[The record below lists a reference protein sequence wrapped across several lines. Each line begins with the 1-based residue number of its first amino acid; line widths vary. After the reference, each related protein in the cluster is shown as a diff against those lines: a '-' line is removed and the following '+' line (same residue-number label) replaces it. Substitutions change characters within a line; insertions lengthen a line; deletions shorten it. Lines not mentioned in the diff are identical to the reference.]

1 LDLLRYTAKIIQI
14 SIKHKMNKIF
24 VLLLLVLA
32 LCIPVTRAQIPAD
45 VALQIVKAEDAR
57 AYDKTLEDLMS
68 NPDEQVRMRAALA
81 AGRIGSEKAIP
92 ALTSLLQKEKSV
104 QVQAMAAFAL
114 GEIESIKAADAM
126 IKTLETPETPAPVRS
141 RAVEAAGKIAAANAK
156 DELAKKLGAV
166 ILDILLNEDARG
178 TAQDKTTV
186 LLGLTAALRAKP
198 SDTGIVVARFLT
210 NADARIRADAANT
223 LSRVRAKN
231 ADDLLRKMLS
241 TDTDAVARANA
252 ARALGSAEDKDAFDI
267 LLKAATS
274 DNDLRV
280 RVSAIRSLGAIKDA
294 RAADK
299 LLDRADALFAAYK
312 RSKFANPI
320 EKNELLEI
328 ADVLGR
334 LLAGSK
340 NARAIKFLDEYARAD
355 DGMSPEI
362 SLARFKVA
370 PGKFDGRN
378 EAKPIHNWRQWSTMA
393 QVLGA
398 LADVEPSDDEVKK
411 MKADAPDLARTLAQ
425 GFAISPDRK
434 NLRFLLA
441 GPDFLQAF
449 AKYKT
454 DDLNDILRQALKA
467 EDVFVRATA
476 AGLLA
481 EQPASSANM
490 KALEAAFTA
499 SLVSDKRYDDAQLAI
514 LDAMFKINKSNAIDT
529 LYTALDATDYLVRKK
544 AFDLLRDPE
553 LQQRYPGIANVFES
567 AIAKKRDQVL
577 PYDPKTRTKLGQILN
592 TEADYR
598 RAVSRKNGTV
608 KAIITTEKG
617 AFTIDLLPEDAP
629 LTVDNFIK
637 LARSNYFNGVEVH
650 RVVPNFVMQDGDPRG
665 DGNGGPGWSIRCE
678 INTVPY
684 DRGAVGMALSGK
696 DTGGSQWFVTHS
708 PQPHLDGGYTVFGK
722 VSDADMKIVD
732 NIVRGDK
739 IVSVK
744 IIECGAT
751 RSVPR
756 KKR

>member
-1 LDLLRYTAKIIQI
+1 
-14 SIKHKMNKIF
+14 MNKIF

-32 LCIPVTRAQIPAD
+32 LCIPVSRAQIMAD
-45 VALQIVKAEDAR
+45 VAVQIVIAEDAR
-57 AYDKTLEDLMS
+57 AYDKSLEDLMS
-68 NPDEQVRMRAALA
+68 SPDDKIRERAALA
-81 AGRIGSEKAIP
+81 AGRIGSEAAIP
-92 ALTSLLQKEKSV
+92 ALTSLLQKEKSA

-114 GEIESIKAADAM
+114 GEIESIKAADAI
-126 IKTLETPETPAPVRS
+126 IKILQTPETTATVRA
-141 RAVEAAGKIAAANAK
+141 RAVEAAGKIAAANSK
-156 DELAKKLGAV
+156 DESSKKLGDA
-166 ILDILLNEDARG
+166 ILDVLLNQNALG
-178 TAQDKTTV
+178 AAQDKTTV
-186 LLGLTAALRAKP
+186 LLALTAALRAKP
-198 SDTGIVVARFLT
+198 ADTGIVVARFLT
-210 NADARIRADAANT
+210 NADARVRADAANT

-241 TDTDAVARANA
+241 TDSDPIARANA
-252 ARALGSAEDKDAFDI
+252 ARALGSAEDHDAFD
-267 LLKAATS
+267 LLLTAATTDS
-274 DNDLRV
+274 DLRV
-280 RVSAIRSLGAIKDA
+280 RVSAIRSLGALKDA
-294 RAADK
+294 KAADK
-299 LLDRADALFAAYK
+299 LLDRADLLFAAYK
-312 RSKFANPI
+312 KSKFADPV
-320 EKNELLEI
+320 ERNELLEI
-328 ADVLGR
+328 ADVFGR

-355 DGMSPEI
+355 DGMSLEI
-362 SLARFKVA
+362 SLARFKIA
-370 PGKFDGRN
+370 PGKFDSRN
-378 EAKPIHNWRQWSTMA
+378 EAKPIHSWRQWSTMA
-393 QVLGA
+393 QVLGE
-398 LADVEPSDDEVKK
+398 LADVEPLDDEVKK

-425 GFAISPDRK
+425 GFAINPERK

-467 EDVFVRATA
+467 EDVFVRAAA

-481 EQPASSANM
+481 EPPASSANM
-490 KALEAAFTA
+490 KALETAFAA

-514 LDAMFKINKSNAIDT
+514 LDAMFKINKTNAIDT

-544 AFDLLRDPE
+544 AFDLLRDPD
-553 LQQRYPGIANVFES
+553 LQQRYPGIANVLES
-567 AIAKKRDQVL
+567 AIAKKRDQVF
-577 PYDPKTRTKLGQILN
+577 PYDPKTHTKLGQLLN
-592 TEADYR
+592 TDADYR
-598 RAVSRKNGTV
+598 RALSRKNGTV

-617 AFTIDLLPEDAP
+617 AFTIDLLPDDAP

-722 VSDADMKIVD
+722 VSDADMKVVD

-739 IVSVK
+739 IVTIK
-744 IIECGAT
+744 IIENGAATPT
-751 RSVPR
+751 RR

>member
-1 LDLLRYTAKIIQI
+1 
-14 SIKHKMNKIF
+14 MNKAF
-24 VLLLLVLA
+24 VFILLMLA
-32 LCIPVTRAQIPAD
+32 LCIPGTFAQVPVD
-45 VALQIVKAEDAR
+45 VAVQIVKAEDAR
-57 AYDKTLEDLMS
+57 TYDKTLEDLMS
-68 NPDEQVRMRAALA
+68 SPDEQVRLRAALA
-81 AGRIGSEKAIP
+81 AGRIGSEAAIP
-92 ALTSLLQKEKSV
+92 ALTSLLQRDKSV
-104 QVQAMAAFAL
+104 QGQAMAAFAL
-114 GEIESIKAADAM
+114 GEIESIKAADVI
-126 IKTLETPETPAPVRS
+126 IKTLQTPETPAPVRS

-156 DELAKKLGAV
+156 DDRAKKLGEA
-166 ILDILLNEDARG
+166 ILDVLLNEDARG
-178 TAQDKTTV
+178 TSQDKPTV
-186 LLGLTAALRAKP
+186 LFALTAALRARP
-198 SDTGIVVARFLT
+198 ADTGIVVARFLI
-210 NADARIRADAANT
+210 NSDARVRADAANT

-231 ADDLLRKMLS
+231 ANDALRKMLS
-241 TDTDAVARANA
+241 TDADPVARANA
-252 ARALGSAEDKDAFDI
+252 ARALGSAEDKDALEI

-274 DNDLRV
+274 DGDSRV
-280 RVSAIRSLGAIKDA
+280 RVSAIRSLGALKDA
-294 RAADK
+294 KAADK
-299 LLDRADALFAAYK
+299 LLDRADVLFAAYK
-312 RSKFANPI
+312 KSKFVNPA

-340 NARAIKFLDEYARAD
+340 NLRAIKFLDEYARLD
-355 DGMSPEI
+355 DGISPEI
-362 SLARFKVA
+362 SLARFKIS
-370 PGKFDGRN
+370 PGKFNSRN
-378 EAKPIHNWRQWSTMA
+378 EAKPIHSWRQWSTMA

-398 LADVEPSDDEVKK
+398 LADVEPADDEVKK

-425 GFAISPDRK
+425 GFAINPERK

-490 KALEAAFTA
+490 KALETAFAA

-544 AFDLLRDPE
+544 AFDLLRDPD
-553 LQQRYPGIANVFES
+553 LQQRYPGIANVLES
-567 AIAKKRDQVL
+567 SIAKKRDQVL
-577 PYDPKTRTKLGQILN
+577 PYDPKTRTKLGQLLN

-598 RAVSRKNGTV
+598 RAVTRKNGTV

-617 AFTIDLLPEDAP
+617 AFSIDLLPEDAP

-678 INTVPY
+678 INMVPY
-684 DRGAVGMALSGK
+684 ERGAVGMALSGK

-722 VSDADMKIVD
+722 VNDADMKVVD

-744 IIECGAT
+744 TIENGEAKPV
-751 RSVPR
+751 RRR
-756 KKR
+756 KR

>member
-1 LDLLRYTAKIIQI
+1 
-14 SIKHKMNKIF
+14 MNKAF
-24 VLLLLVLA
+24 VFILLMLA
-32 LCIPVTRAQIPAD
+32 LCTPAAFAQVPAD
-45 VALQIVKAEDAR
+45 VAIQIVKAEDAR
-57 AYDKTLEDLMS
+57 NYDKSLEDLMS
-68 NPDEQVRMRAALA
+68 NPDEQVRERAALA
-81 AGRIGSEKAIP
+81 AGRIGSEAAIP
-92 ALTSLLQKEKSV
+92 ALTSVLQKDKSERV
-104 QVQAMAAFAL
+104 AAMAAFAL
-114 GEIESIKAADAM
+114 GEIESIKADDA
-126 IKTLETPETPAPVRS
+126 IVKILQTAETLPPVRA

-156 DELAKKLGAV
+156 DERSKKLGEV
-166 ILDILLNEDARG
+166 ILDVLLNQDALG
-178 TAQDKTTV
+178 AAQDRTTV
-186 LLGLTAALRAKP
+186 LLALTAALRARP
-198 SDTGIVVARFLT
+198 ADTGIVVARFLT
-210 NADARIRADAANT
+210 NPDSRIRTYAANT
-223 LSRVRAKN
+223 LSRIRAKN
-231 ADDLLRKMLS
+231 ANDALIKMLS
-241 TDTDAVARANA
+241 TDTDPVARANA

-274 DNDLRV
+274 DGDSRV
-280 RVSAIRSLGAIKDA
+280 RVSAIRSLGTLKDA
-294 RAADK
+294 KAADK
-299 LLDRADALFAAYK
+299 LLDRADVLFAAYK
-312 RSKFANPI
+312 KSKFGSPI

-334 LLAGSK
+334 LLVGSK
-340 NARAIKFLDEYARAD
+340 NLRAIKFLDEYARAD

-362 SLARFKVA
+362 SLARFKIA
-370 PGKFDGRN
+370 PGKFDSRN
-378 EAKPIHNWRQWSTMA
+378 EAKPIHSWRQCSTMA
-393 QVLGA
+393 QVLGS
-398 LADVEPSDDEVKK
+398 LADVEPADDEVKK

-425 GFAISPDRK
+425 GFAINPERK
-434 NLRFLLA
+434 NLKYLFA

-490 KALEAAFTA
+490 KALETAFAA

-544 AFDLLRDPE
+544 AFDLLRDPD
-553 LQQRYPGIANVFES
+553 LMLRYPGIANVLES
-567 AIAKKRDQVL
+567 AKAKNRDQVL
-577 PYDPKTRTKLGQILN
+577 PYDPKTHTKLGQILN

-598 RAVSRKNGTV
+598 RAISRKNGTV

-617 AFTIDLLPEDAP
+617 AFTIDLLPEDAA

-637 LARSNYFNGVEVH
+637 LTRSNYFNGVEVH

-678 INTVPY
+678 INMVPY
-684 DRGAVGMALSGK
+684 ERGAVGMALSGK

-722 VSDADMKIVD
+722 VNDADMKVVD

-744 IIECGAT
+744 IIENGAAT
-751 RSVPR
+751 PIRR

>member
-1 LDLLRYTAKIIQI
+1 
-14 SIKHKMNKIF
+14 
-24 VLLLLVLA
+24 
-32 LCIPVTRAQIPAD
+32 
-45 VALQIVKAEDAR
+45 
-57 AYDKTLEDLMS
+57 
-68 NPDEQVRMRAALA
+68 
-81 AGRIGSEKAIP
+81 
-92 ALTSLLQKEKSV
+92 
-104 QVQAMAAFAL
+104 MAAFAL
-114 GEIESIKAADAM
+114 GEIESIKADDA
-126 IKTLETPETPAPVRS
+126 IVKILQTAETLPPVRA

-156 DELAKKLGAV
+156 DERSKKLGEV
-166 ILDILLNEDARG
+166 ILDVLLNQDALG
-178 TAQDKTTV
+178 AAQDRTTV
-186 LLGLTAALRAKP
+186 LLALTAALRARP
-198 SDTGIVVARFLT
+198 ADTGIVVARFLT
-210 NADARIRADAANT
+210 NPDSRIRANAANT
-223 LSRVRAKN
+223 LSRIRAKN
-231 ADDLLRKMLS
+231 ANDALIKMLS
-241 TDTDAVARANA
+241 TDTDSVARANA

-274 DNDLRV
+274 DGDSRV
-280 RVSAIRSLGAIKDA
+280 RVSAIRSLGTLKDA
-294 RAADK
+294 KAADK
-299 LLDRADALFAAYK
+299 LHDRADVLFAAYK
-312 RSKFANPI
+312 KSKFANPI

-340 NARAIKFLDEYARAD
+340 NLRAIKFLDEYARAD

-362 SLARFKVA
+362 SLARFKIA
-370 PGKFDGRN
+370 PGKFDSRN
-378 EAKPIHNWRQWSTMA
+378 EAKPIHSWRQWSTMA
-393 QVLGA
+393 QVLGS
-398 LADVEPSDDEVKK
+398 LADVEPADDEVKK

-425 GFAISPDRK
+425 GFAINPERK
-434 NLRFLLA
+434 NLKYLFA

-490 KALEAAFTA
+490 KALETAFAA
-499 SLVSDKRYDDAQLAI
+499 SLASDKRYDDAQLAI
-514 LDAMFKINKSNAIDT
+514 LDAMFKINRSSAVDT

-544 AFDLLRDPE
+544 AFDLLRDPD
-553 LQQRYPGIANVFES
+553 LMLRYPGIANVLES
-567 AIAKKRDQVL
+567 AKAKNRDQVL
-577 PYDPKTRTKLGQILN
+577 PYDPKTHTKLGQILN

-598 RAVSRKNGTV
+598 RAISRKNGTV

-637 LARSNYFNGVEVH
+637 LTRSNYFNGVEVH

-678 INTVPY
+678 INMVPY
-684 DRGAVGMALSGK
+684 ERGAVGMALSGK

-722 VSDADMKIVD
+722 VNDADMKVVD

-744 IIECGAT
+744 IIENGAAT
-751 RSVPR
+751 PIRR